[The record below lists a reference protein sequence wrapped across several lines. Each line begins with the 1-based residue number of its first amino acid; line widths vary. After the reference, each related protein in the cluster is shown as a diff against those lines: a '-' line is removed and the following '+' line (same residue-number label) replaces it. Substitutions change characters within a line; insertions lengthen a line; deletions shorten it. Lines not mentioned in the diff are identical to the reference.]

1 MRIQMT
7 SPRILVVDDDRSNCR
22 ILSKILSAQGYQ
34 VDIAENGEQALA
46 LVASTDYGLALL
58 DYKMPGMDGVELYR
72 RIRQIRPEMPGVF
85 QTAFAKIEV
94 IYSAIEAGAERI
106 LAKPVDTQELLP
118 LVERLVGKSMGA
130 SHRATEPEPV
140 PEERL
145 VSAAASISEELPDE
159 EADAR
164 QALIERLARSA
175 AGGPE
180 AIEQRL
186 KELDREW
193 GAERAIEV
201 GAAALGLCGVA
212 LASTGHRRWLFL
224 SAIAGGVLL
233 EQSLGQGVSAVFGQQ
248 LRLRT
253 EREIAVER
261 CALKALRGDFLD
273 LDFEVSDLRDAARQ
287 ALTAAER

>member
-1 MRIQMT
+1 MT

-34 VDIAENGEQALA
+34 VDIAENGEEALA
-46 LVASTDYGLALL
+46 LVTNTDYGLALL

-72 RIRQIRPEMPGVF
+72 RIRQIRPDMPGVF

-130 SHRATEPEPV
+130 SHRATEPEPEPV
-140 PEERL
+140 PEEPL
-145 VSAAASISEELPDE
+145 VSAAASISEELPDD

-164 QALIERLARSA
+164 RALIERLARYA
-175 AGGPE
+175 AEGPE

-186 KELDREW
+186 TELDQEW
-193 GAERAIEV
+193 GAERAIAA
-201 GAAALGLCGVA
+201 GAALLGACGAGLALMGQ
-212 LASTGHRRWLFL
+212 RRWLFL

-233 EQSLGQGVSAVFGQQ
+233 EQSLGQGVSAVLGQQ
-248 LRLRT
+248 LHLRT
-253 EREIAVER
+253 EREISAER
-261 CALKALRGDFLD
+261 YALKALRGDFLD
-273 LDFEVSDLRDAARQ
+273 LDFEVSEPLDVARQ